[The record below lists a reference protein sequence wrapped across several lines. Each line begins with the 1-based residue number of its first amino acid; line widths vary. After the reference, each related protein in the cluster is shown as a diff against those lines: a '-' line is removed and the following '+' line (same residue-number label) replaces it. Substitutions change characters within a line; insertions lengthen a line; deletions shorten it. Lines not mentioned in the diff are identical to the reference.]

1 MSAKDSSPEPRSPLA
16 PQSSLPTPDATGTS
30 DAPGAPG
37 PATAQ
42 ERAPAADRRDLPP
55 FRVLLHNDQ
64 HNDMVFV
71 VESICDLTPLSAQRA
86 AAVMMEAHRT
96 GVAHMLTTHRER
108 AELYVEQFQT
118 RRLKVTM
125 EPAE

>member
-1 MSAKDSSPEPRSPLA
+1 MSAKDSSPEPRV
-16 PQSSLPTPDATGTS
+16 PQNTAQPPDSTGTS
-30 DAPGAPG
+30 GA
-37 PATAQ
+37 AAVQ
-42 ERAPAADRRDLPP
+42 EQSRTVDRQELPP
-55 FRVLLHNDQ
+55 FRVLLHNDD

-96 GVAHMLTTHRER
+96 GVALMLMTHRER
-108 AELYVEQFQT
+108 AELYVEQFQS

-125 EPAE
+125 EPAN

>member
-1 MSAKDSSPEPRSPLA
+1 MSAKDSSPEPLV
-16 PQSSLPTPDATGTS
+16 PQDAAQTPETTGTS
-30 DAPGAPG
+30 G
-37 PATAQ
+37 PAAVQ
-42 ERAPAADRRDLPP
+42 EQRRAVERQELPP

-96 GVAHMLTTHRER
+96 GVALMLMTHRER

-125 EPAE
+125 EPAS